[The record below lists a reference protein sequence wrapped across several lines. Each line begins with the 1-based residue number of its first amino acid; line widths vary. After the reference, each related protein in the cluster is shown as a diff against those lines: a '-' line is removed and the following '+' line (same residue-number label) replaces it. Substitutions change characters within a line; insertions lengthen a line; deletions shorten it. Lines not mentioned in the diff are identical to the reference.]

1 MKGLPFSIQELF
13 CVEDSDSTGQFF
25 TSETEVTLYYRKLC
39 IIEGSQ
45 TSLLKAQ
52 LLDQQREHQLGE
64 CSKAESWSPLW
75 TIDSSAFVLIK
86 V

>member
-1 MKGLPFSIQELF
+1 MQEQRKYSGGSVSSTLRPSEKSPRNMPTLRDREMKGLPFSIQELF

-45 TSLLKAQ
+45 TSLLKA
-52 LLDQQREHQLGE
+52 
-64 CSKAESWSPLW
+64 
-75 TIDSSAFVLIK
+75 
-86 V
+86 